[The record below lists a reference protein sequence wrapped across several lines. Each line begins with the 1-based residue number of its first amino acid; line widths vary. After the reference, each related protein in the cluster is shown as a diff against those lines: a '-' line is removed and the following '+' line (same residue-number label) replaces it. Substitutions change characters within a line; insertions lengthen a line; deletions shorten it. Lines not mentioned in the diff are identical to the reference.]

1 MTFQIMNNRFK
12 HGAALLAAAGT
23 FAFAGAAPANAAAC
37 PDSSAALSTLTP
49 LAFSCNQGG
58 FIFNLT
64 SWSGFVGAD
73 AISFSNPTATDFTYS
88 LQANSP
94 WLSGPKTL
102 NYTLTAPSGKVIQ
115 FYTSSLSSSRPN
127 NKAGKFNVDGSVGN
141 ALATLVNNT
150 ATGAQYDYTSSLPT
164 SETFTDTLYDIT
176 GNGIQTVQAS
186 FGVVDAPTPP
196 PAPVPGPLPIFG
208 AAAAF
213 GFSRKVRNRIKA
225 AA

>member
-1 MTFQIMNNRFK
+1 MGNRFK
-12 HGAALLAAAGT
+12 LGVALLAAAGT
-23 FAFAGAAPANAAAC
+23 FTVAGAAPANAAAC
-37 PDSSAALSTLTP
+37 PDSSVALSTLTP

-64 SWSGFVGAD
+64 SWSGFTGAD
-73 AISFSNPTATDFTYS
+73 AISVSNPTATEFTYS
-88 LQANSP
+88 LQANTP
-94 WLSGPKTL
+94 WRSGPKTL
-102 NYTLTAPSGKVIQ
+102 NYTLTAPSGKVFE

-141 ALATLVNNT
+141 ALATLNNNN
-150 ATGAQYDYTSSLPT
+150 AIGAQYDYTSSLPT

-186 FGVVDAPTPP
+186 FSVVDAPAPPTP
-196 PAPVPGPLPIFG
+196 AVPGPLPIFG

-213 GFSRKVRNRIKA
+213 GFSRKVRNRIKTA
-225 AA
+225 A